1 MADIELVIK
10 IDEDIYN
17 HIKERYMYSCATD
30 NTTELNKVGIAVRDG
45 TPLEEIPNPCI
56 ECSQNYCVC
65 ELNGN
70 GEKCECQKVYV
81 VKENKE

>member
-1 MADIELVIK
+1 MKYIIELPEEV
-10 IDEDIYN
+10 
-17 HIKERYMYSCATD
+17 KEKFNKTD
-30 NTTELNKVGIAVRDG
+30 NINFCFYDYNSFIGKAIRNS

-56 ECSQNYCVC
+56 ECSQNCCVC
-65 ELNGN
+65 ELN